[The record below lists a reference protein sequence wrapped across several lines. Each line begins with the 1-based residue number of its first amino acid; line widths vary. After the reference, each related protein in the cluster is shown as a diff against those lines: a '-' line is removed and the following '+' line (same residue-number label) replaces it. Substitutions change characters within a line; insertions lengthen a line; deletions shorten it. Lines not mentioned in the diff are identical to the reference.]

1 MGYSVSTQ
9 MFFTSQDPDAL
20 AESLEEQVADST
32 QSGIFINNM
41 AEQRQA
47 SESLTTILQV
57 FTYGF
62 VVLLALISVANIFN
76 TISTSIA
83 LRKREFAMLKSVGM
97 TPQAFRQMM
106 KYESLFYGLKA
117 LFYGLPL
124 SFLVMVLLYRT
135 VDRNFGFGFFVPWG
149 SVVIAVAAVYL
160 VVGITMLY
168 GSRKVRKQ
176 NIIDG
181 LRQENI

>member
-1 MGYSVSTQ
+1 
-9 MFFTSQDPDAL
+9 
-20 AESLEEQVADST
+20 
-32 QSGIFINNM
+32 
-41 AEQRQA
+41 
-47 SESLTTILQV
+47 
-57 FTYGF
+57 
-62 VVLLALISVANIFN
+62 
-76 TISTSIA
+76 
-83 LRKREFAMLKSVGM
+83 MLKSVGM